1 MTIAALPE
9 RFRAKATELEPYAP
23 AAAVA
28 WRAAATELEAALIAH
43 ESELLTYRQAATESG
58 FSADHLRHLRA
69 SGTIPDCGVRAMIR
83 RGDLPRNPKKQ
94 RDRSAQ
100 ATTGA
105 AYDAAADALDISSR
119 RLVRKLERAE

>member
-1 MTIAALPE
+1 LAE
-9 RFRAKATELEPYAP
+9 RFRAKAAELEPYSP

-28 WRAAATELEAALIAH
+28 WRAAAAELEAAIVAQDA
-43 ESELLTYRQAATESG
+43 ELLTYQQAASESG
-58 FSADHLRHLRA
+58 YSPDHLRHLRA
-69 SGTIPDCGVRAMIR
+69 AGAIPDCGVRAMIR

-100 ATTGA
+100 ATA
-105 AYDAAADALDISSR
+105 AACYDAAADALDISSR